1 MAAMAVEPA
10 ALTALAGALRDERGA
25 LMENNIE
32 ALLHANEVKLKA
44 LRDLE
49 ANPPTAEFAARL
61 AELAEANRENGQ
73 LLSRRRRVVD
83 WTLRQLGRQPQTA
96 LYDPRGHLSS
106 APQGRALGV
115 V

>member
-1 MAAMAVEPA
+1 MAAIAVEPA
-10 ALTALAGALRDERGA
+10 ALTVLAGALRDERAA

-32 ALLHANEVKLKA
+32 ALLHASEAKLKA

-49 ANPPTAEFAARL
+49 ANPPTADFAARL

-83 WTLRQLGRQPQTA
+83 WTLRQLGRQSQTS
-96 LYDPRGHLSS
+96 LYDTRGNLSS
-106 APQGRALGV
+106 SSQGRALGV